1 MPVGRLTTKSKFQID
16 VGYWEKQGRDFHQE
30 IYDALCPEC
39 KSMYSLDEVRE
50 VDHVDAMTGQV
61 TRMDALLD
69 CASDVC
75 ANSSELMNP
84 RMPLTRS
91 IFRALIAAGNAP
103 QTPEDIFARIK
114 KGSPQIILKELLSVE
129 MENEGI
135 IVV

>member
-16 VGYWEKQGRDFHQE
+16 VNYWEKQGRNFRQE
-30 IYDALCPEC
+30 IYDALCDEC
-39 KSMYSLDEVRE
+39 KNMYSLDEPRE
-50 VDHVDAMTGQV
+50 VDHMDSATGQV

-69 CASDVC
+69 CASEVC
-75 ANSSELMNP
+75 ANSSEFMNP

-91 IFRALIAAGNAP
+91 IFRAFIAAGNLP
-103 QTPEDIFARIK
+103 QSPEDIFTRIK
-114 KGSPQIILKELLSVE
+114 KGSPQVILKELLSVE